1 MEKRNTMLRNNILLS
16 SMLKAIGLCCSL
28 IIVPITL
35 NYLNNEEY
43 GIWLTITSIL
53 YWFAFFDIG
62 LGNGLRNYL
71 TQSISNNDYALG
83 KSYLSTAL
91 FILFIIACIIGII
104 SIISLSILNLNKV
117 FNTYV
122 VSDLE
127 LRNVIIVAISFTL
140 ANFVVKNIGY
150 VFIALQKFA
159 INDLLIVSGNVI
171 ALIIIYILTKTTTGS
186 LMYVVMA
193 FTITPVVIF
202 IIASIPIFIK
212 YPQLKPSFKK
222 IDKNL
227 AKQITGKGLG
237 FFFIQI
243 TSCLVIY
250 GSSNIFITQFC
261 GPSSVTVYGIAYKYF
276 NLIAI
281 AYTIVISPMWNAYT
295 DAYVKNDMVW
305 IRKTFNR
312 ALKAW
317 LLTIVGGLIMLV
329 VCNILYKLW
338 VGNSVIVP
346 LSVSACVLAYITFF
360 NFNNCVTYL
369 LNGLNKIR
377 VQIYTSV
384 ITTILYLFVVTI
396 IGKKTG
402 IEGVATCMALSY
414 AIMGVIHLYQCKLL
428 INQRATG
435 IWNK

>member
-227 AKQITGKGLG
+227 SRQTRL
-237 FFFIQI
+237 
-243 TSCLVIY
+243 L
-250 GSSNIFITQFC
+250 
-261 GPSSVTVYGIAYKYF
+261 
-276 NLIAI
+276 
-281 AYTIVISPMWNAYT
+281 
-295 DAYVKNDMVW
+295 
-305 IRKTFNR
+305 R
-312 ALKAW
+312 AGW
-317 LLTIVGGLIMLV
+317 RQ
-329 VCNILYKLW
+329 
-338 VGNSVIVP
+338 
-346 LSVSACVLAYITFF
+346 SARPRQ
-360 NFNNCVTYL
+360 
-369 LNGLNKIR
+369 G
-377 VQIYTSV
+377 
-384 ITTILYLFVVTI
+384 
-396 IGKKTG
+396 
-402 IEGVATCMALSY
+402 
-414 AIMGVIHLYQCKLL
+414 
-428 INQRATG
+428 
-435 IWNK
+435 